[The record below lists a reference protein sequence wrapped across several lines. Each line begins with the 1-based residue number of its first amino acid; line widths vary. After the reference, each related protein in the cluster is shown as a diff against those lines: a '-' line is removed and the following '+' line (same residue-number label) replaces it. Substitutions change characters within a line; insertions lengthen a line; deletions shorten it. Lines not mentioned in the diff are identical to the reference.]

1 MKFGNVVK
9 YGLVIITYLVVLI
22 WISTKIWGEPRS
34 TYEKCVHQ
42 LTNQHY
48 DSNINDNI
56 KYKLDTEYLTE
67 SGHFLF
73 QIAGYELEINRGIGE
88 FSVESIILESDK
100 HMYSV
105 DIYREKL
112 DLAERIVGCDLK
124 SDKIAY
130 RAVVPVK
137 NLLPGIYKIGLL
149 LSDGTVVW
157 SDKYLR

>member
-1 MKFGNVVK
+1 
-9 YGLVIITYLVVLI
+9 
-22 WISTKIWGEPRS
+22 
-34 TYEKCVHQ
+34 
-42 LTNQHY
+42 
-48 DSNINDNI
+48 
-56 KYKLDTEYLTE
+56 
-67 SGHFLF
+67 
-73 QIAGYELEINRGIGE
+73 
-88 FSVESIILESDK
+88 
-100 HMYSV
+100 MYSV